1 MQQKNGAGKGTF
13 PIGILFW
20 LGRAVQKRRTD
31 YSEAM
36 NLNTCNI
43 IKFPIRLAWVLPGE
57 GDLIWDP
64 IGGFV
69 MDMALEEDDEASRKK
84 TNGTNQKKMT
94 TIDAPRRNSTRT

>member
-1 MQQKNGAGKGTF
+1 
-13 PIGILFW
+13 
-20 LGRAVQKRRTD
+20 
-31 YSEAM
+31 M

-69 MDMALEEDDEASRKK
+69 MVMDMALEEDDEASMKK
-84 TNGTNQKKMT
+84 KLMERTRRCPKTKFNTNLNNGT
-94 TIDAPRRNSTRT
+94 